1 MKNPWTTKS
10 GQKIYENPWI
20 QLTEYQVIHPG
31 GKDGIY
37 GLVHFKN
44 TAVGI
49 IPLDENYHTWIVG
62 QYRYTLNQYSWEIPE
77 GGGKLG
83 IEPLESAKRELY
95 EETGIKADSWEE
107 VMRLDLSNSVTDEQ
121 GIVYVAKDLSFHEPQ
136 PDEEEQL
143 EIKKLPFSEVFDMAI
158 KGEISDG
165 LALAAIFKVQYLI
178 EKGLV

>member
-1 MKNPWTTKS
+1 MKNPWITKS
-10 GQKIYENPWI
+10 EQEIYDNPWI

-31 GKDGIY
+31 GKPGIY

-49 IPLDENYHTWIVG
+49 IPLDENYNTWIVG

-83 IEPLESAKRELY
+83 IDPLESAKRELL
-95 EETGIKADSWEE
+95 EETGIKASVWEE
-107 VMRLDLSNSVTDEQ
+107 ILRLDLSNSVTDER
-121 GIVYVAKDLSFHEPQ
+121 GIVYVAKGLSFHEAQ
-136 PDEEEQL
+136 PDEDEQL
-143 EIKKLPFSEVFDMAI
+143 EIRKLAFSELFEMAL

-165 LALAAIFKVQYLI
+165 LALVAIFKTQYLI
-178 EKGLV
+178 QKGLI